1 MGSRPYDMP
10 SREPLATSPVINVCD
25 NRARHTKYSS
35 ADGFTCDFPEYVEPA
50 PAECPVPTATPR
62 LWNPMSGKTPPPE
75 AGGNGTIVGM
85 AVGLVLGLLGLVGLV
100 LLAVKYAPQV
110 RRRFRRDGAIRL

>member
-1 MGSRPYDMP
+1 
-10 SREPLATSPVINVCD
+10 
-25 NRARHTKYSS
+25 
-35 ADGFTCDFPEYVEPA
+35 
-50 PAECPVPTATPR
+50 
-62 LWNPMSGKTPPPE
+62 MSGKTPPPE

-85 AVGLVLGLLGLVGLV
+85 VVGLVLGLLGLVGLV